1 MERRLIDMKI
11 FLLKREKRTPA
22 ISAGVRLKSVDG
34 WNRTNTSV
42 LNADYIIERVKH
54 QVHPRL
60 SV

>member
-1 MERRLIDMKI
+1 MIDMKI